1 MEEQYALG
9 VKKKSSSKNLCIN
22 NNNNNTCD
30 QCFRICSESFQD
42 MVIFSSFSLRHLCCE
57 IWQCKESYKHKLKE
71 VNIRYCLKRSDQ
83 ECYYMEGQD
92 SWNEEGQ

>member
-1 MEEQYALG
+1 MEEKYGLG
-9 VKKKSSSKNLCIN
+9 VKKFHRRTYALIKK
-22 NNNNNTCD
+22 NTCD
-30 QCFRICSESFQD
+30 QCFRMCTESFQY
-42 MVIFSSFSLRHLCCE
+42 MVIFSSFGLWHLCCE

-83 ECYYMEGQD
+83 ECYHMEGQE

>member
-9 VKKKSSSKNLCIN
+9 VKKKAHQRTYALIIIK
-22 NNNNNTCD
+22 NTCD

-42 MVIFSSFSLRHLCCE
+42 MVIFSRFILRHLCCE